1 MSGVTVTEAVTRR
14 QQLTDAAISTLATA
28 GMRGLTHRAVDEIAG
43 VPPGSCSY
51 YFRTRQALLQA
62 AVERLAELDSLE
74 HAERLALTP
83 STDIA
88 QIAES
93 AAALIEQW
101 ITAGRER
108 MLARY
113 ELSLE
118 ATRRPELRTVLVTV
132 GKRHQDLAVRM
143 LAAAGAPDPTAQ
155 APVFVALLDGLVFGH
170 LAGAGGLSL
179 SPDGLRRTVLELL
192 HALTQPAPSR

>member
-1 MSGVTVTEAVTRR
+1 MTEAVTRR
-14 QQLTDAAISTLATA
+14 QQLTDAAISILAQA

-43 VPPGSCSY
+43 VPTGSCSY
-51 YFRTRQALLQA
+51 YFRTRRALLQA

-74 HAERLALTP
+74 HAERLALTAP
-83 STDIA
+83 TDIA
-88 QIAES
+88 QIADR
-93 AAALIEQW
+93 AAGLIEQW

-118 ATRRPELRTVLVTV
+118 ATRRPELRAVLVTV
-132 GKRHQDLAVRM
+132 GKRHQDLAVNM
-143 LAAAGAPDPTAQ
+143 LIAAGAPHPAVQ
-155 APVFVALLDGLVFGH
+155 ASVFVALLDGLVFGH

-179 SPDGLRRTVLELL
+179 TPAELRRTLIDLL
-192 HALTQPAPSR
+192 HALTQLTPS